1 MDDSSFAILICMALL
16 CSNGVISSAVSNEDS
31 TRSSAIAIEDSVGWL
46 LHRLPWVLHLRPRPL
61 QSLSALRRHLFRF
74 ILLRHQQIFHH
85 QSQCLHLMLLLRF
98 EQICR
103 FWISSFR
110 AICCRF
116 GYIEFT
122 EWKINLLL
130 YLDNFFIPFFIIYII
145 CTHRNG
151 SFNLLLIIFFLL
163 KKLSID
169 SGKKNS

>member
-122 EWKINLLL
+122 EVK
-130 YLDNFFIPFFIIYII
+130 DQFII
-145 CTHRNG
+145 
-151 SFNLLLIIFFLL
+151 IFGQFFYSIFLL
-163 KKLSID
+163 FT
-169 SGKKNS
+169 